1 VTVVVAI
8 PIAVPPAAA
17 IVTVMPTIIAITP
30 AAAIV
35 AIVVAVPAPEA
46 AVIAPAVCP
55 HPGKLA
61 PVMLGLGTEEAVT
74 PDIALELALFA
85 ADVAATAVPVACL
98 HGGAQQRD
106 SAQQH
111 HPAQSSAQQ
120 IGFPS
125 HMHLPATTATGVEQ
139 ARCL

>member
-1 VTVVVAI
+1 MTVVAI

-17 IVTVMPTIIAITP
+17 IVAVTVMPTIIAITP

-98 HGGAQQRD
+98 RGGAQQRD

-111 HPAQSSAQQ
+111 HPAQSRAQQ

-125 HMHLPATTATGVEQ
+125 HMHLPATTATRG
-139 ARCL
+139 